1 MSKSAIVVQITF
13 LLVLLTYLYTDLLDP
28 WKVPFDTWLRAH
40 ALEIIAFAGV
50 LVVYNYLAVITRQ
63 LENLLD
69 IAELQAKVRAENQER
84 TNRRLA
90 KIIEHLRAD

>member
-1 MSKSAIVVQITF
+1 VSKSAIVVQITF
-13 LLVLLTYLYTDLLDP
+13 LLVFLVYWYTGLLDP
-28 WKVPFDTWLRAH
+28 WKVPFDTWLRAN
-40 ALEIIAFAGV
+40 ALEIFAFAGV

-69 IAELQAKVRAENQER
+69 IAEHQER
-84 TNRRLA
+84 TNQRLA